1 MPLKVKR
8 FEFNMFGESA
18 YVVYDEPTRFAAIID
33 PGMMNARECVQLDAY
48 IADNSLDVKKLIA
61 THIHVDHVL
70 GVEHVEKRYG
80 IKLSASSDDLFLAE
94 RIEEQVRMFHLPI
107 SMSDSIAV
115 ANILSDGEIVALG
128 DDSFEVISL
137 PGHSPGSIALYS
149 KKSGVVFSGDALFQ
163 NSIGRTDLPGG
174 NYAMLILSITDR
186 LLSLPDSTI
195 VYPGHGPS
203 TTIGNE
209 KRFNPYL

>member
-1 MPLKVKR
+1 MSLKVKR
-8 FEFNMFGESA
+8 FEFNMFGEIA

-33 PGMMNARECVQLDAY
+33 PGMMNTRECAQLDAY
-48 IADNSLDVKKLIA
+48 IADNSLDVKRLIA
-61 THIHVDHVL
+61 THIHIDHVL

-80 IKLSASSDDLFLAE
+80 VKLSASSDDLFLAE

-107 SMSDSIAV
+107 SISGNIGV
-115 ANILSDGEIVALG
+115 ANILSDGEIVPLG

-149 KKSGVVFSGDALFQ
+149 KKSGIVFTGDALFQ

-174 NYAMLILSITDR
+174 NYTRLIHSITDR